1 MSTVTELTDE
11 QQEIL
16 RTIRDF
22 VDRDVLPNV
31 SRYDHADEFPEPL
44 VQTMRQARPARSRV
58 SSAAVRVMLGGT

>member
-44 VQTMRQARPARSRV
+44 VRDDARARP
-58 SSAAVRVMLGGT
+58 VRHHDPRGVRRPRAST